1 MSETLTAQDAA
12 GPLKKHVGKTIGIA
26 VSLCVAGA
34 LFYGIYQYTQRT
46 VSIDIN
52 GVVLAYHT
60 HETTGEAVLEELD
73 LSIGEDD
80 VVVIPSDEEL
90 WAGLPISITAARDVA
105 LVQDGQVTRA
115 YSLGSNL
122 REALYD
128 LGVSIYPN
136 DRFYVNGIETDLYAA
151 LPLPEIASDE
161 TVSRVLE
168 NWRDPIV
175 VNVRRAVPFTVQDG
189 SLTNVGFTSARTV
202 GQALYEQGITVRDGD
217 VVTPAQNEPVTSG
230 MSVTIQRATSV
241 LLDVGGTQQSVY
253 TQADTVTELLE
264 AEGITL
270 GPDDYVLPGEST
282 EILGGDVVNVVRVH
296 DEYVLQEVPVP
307 YDAVVLGDP
316 TLEID
321 NSQIVDWGSEGA
333 ERTLVRVHYVN
344 GQETYRT
351 EVQSWLER
359 EPEDRETHY
368 GTQIVERTLSTPE
381 AGEITYWRVV
391 RMLATSY
398 NAATAGTPPWASWY
412 GYTVLGWR
420 AAKGIVAVDPD
431 VIPLGTQVYVPG
443 YGKATAADTGSAIV
457 DRHIDLCYDD
467 DNLVMWYR
475 WVNVY
480 LLTPV
485 PSASNITW
493 QIPNNPIEKE

>member
-1 MSETLTAQDAA
+1 M
-12 GPLKKHVGKTIGIA
+12 
-26 VSLCVAGA
+26 
-34 LFYGIYQYTQRT
+34 
-46 VSIDIN
+46 
-52 GVVLAYHT
+52 
-60 HETTGEAVLEELD
+60 
-73 LSIGEDD
+73 
-80 VVVIPSDEEL
+80 
-90 WAGLPISITAARDVA
+90 
-105 LVQDGQVTRA
+105 
-115 YSLGSNL
+115 
-122 REALYD
+122 
-128 LGVSIYPN
+128 
-136 DRFYVNGIETDLYAA
+136 
-151 LPLPEIASDE
+151 
-161 TVSRVLE
+161 
-168 NWRDPIV
+168 
-175 VNVRRAVPFTVQDG
+175 
-189 SLTNVGFTSARTV
+189 
-202 GQALYEQGITVRDGD
+202 
-217 VVTPAQNEPVTSG
+217 
-230 MSVTIQRATSV
+230 
-241 LLDVGGTQQSVY
+241 
-253 TQADTVTELLE
+253 
-264 AEGITL
+264 
-270 GPDDYVLPGEST
+270 
-282 EILGGDVVNVVRVH
+282 
-296 DEYVLQEVPVP
+296 
-307 YDAVVLGDP
+307 
-316 TLEID
+316 
-321 NSQIVDWGSEGA
+321 
-333 ERTLVRVHYVN
+333 RVHYVN

-485 PSASNITW
+485 PLSKQHYLADTQQPDREGIIVLLDPRAVLRRYGIRPSKGLGQNFLIQGSIMERTVEASDISSDDVVLEVGPGVGVLTRLLAERARHVVAVELDDRLIPVLESELGSCENVTIVHNDILAINPAEIVPMDEGLHYKVVANLPYYITSAVLRHLLEAELVPEQLTVMVQREVAQRIVAVPGNMSLLALSVQVYGKPRLALHVPAAAFYPAPKVDSAVLVIARLIRSRWFLSMSASAFSKWQELVLAKSASSCTMLWLATSRVMTRLLGKPYRLLDCLQRFVRKNSISPSGWRWQQNYTHWAVVSGLLFLRGVDFCSTW
-493 QIPNNPIEKE
+493 